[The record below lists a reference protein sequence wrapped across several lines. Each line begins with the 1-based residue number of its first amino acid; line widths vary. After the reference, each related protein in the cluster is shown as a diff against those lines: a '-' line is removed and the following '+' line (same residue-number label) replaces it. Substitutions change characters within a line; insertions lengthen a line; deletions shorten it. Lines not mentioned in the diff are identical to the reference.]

1 MIEEIIQKILKEAVL
16 RVRPDFTDEIQL
28 SVPQLQFGDY
38 SSNVALILA
47 KKLKRN
53 PMELA
58 EEIKSHIKSNEAI
71 ETIQI
76 LKPGF
81 INVWLPKKYF
91 IEKFIS
97 VVSDKQQWGKS
108 DVLKGQK
115 IMVEYTDPN
124 FFKEFHV
131 GHLYSNIVGES
142 MTRLFEANGATV
154 KRANY
159 QGDVGMHVAKYIWGM
174 IQKMKDDG
182 LTLEKID
189 SFTVADQAK
198 FMGQSYT
205 VGTQAFEKNEDLK
218 KEIGEINK
226 KIYTLDPKTLKYYNI
241 SRKWTLAYYETVYQR
256 LGTKF
261 DYYYFEREAG
271 IIGLELVKE
280 YLQKGVFET
289 SNGAVIFNG
298 ENYGLHTRVFINSAG
313 FPTYEAKDLGLA
325 LTKYKQ
331 FPYDSSLIVVGNEVK
346 EYFKVVLKA
355 LEIINPELRK
365 KTSHIFHGMVRL
377 PEGKMS
383 SRLGNVITGTWLL
396 DEAAKKAQEKIQETK
411 KTTNG
416 ESNMKVE
423 ESKQDETAEI
433 VGVAAVKYALLKN
446 NVGGDI
452 KFDFDESVS
461 FEGNSGPYLQY
472 TYVRCQSVLEK
483 TGLPDFNTLSS
494 SDVLLNDDELSVLRL
509 AYQFPEIVIKAAV
522 NKCPNYVA
530 TYLFDLTQTFNFFYQ
545 KNPIL
550 KAEGNK
556 KELRLLLT
564 TITAQIIKEGLHLLG
579 IKTVQKM

>member
-1 MIEEIIQKILKEAVL
+1 MEAKIKQLIASAIQNKDTSTPL
-16 RVRPDFTDEIQL
+16 DIQL
-28 SVPQLQFGDY
+28 TIPQLQFGDF
-38 SSNVALILA
+38 STNIALILA
-47 KKLKRN
+47 KKEKRN

-58 EEIKSHIKSNEAI
+58 EKIKANMKADDNI
-71 ETIQI
+71 ESVQV

-81 INVWLPKKYF
+81 INIWLSKKTLLQ
-91 IEKFIS
+91 KFITIAIN
-97 VVSDKQQWGKS
+97 DEQWGKS
-108 DVLKGQK
+108 TILKDKK

-142 MTRLFEANGATV
+142 IARLFEVSGAIV

-174 IQKMKDDG
+174 IQKMKDES
-182 LTLEKID
+182 LTFEKINH
-189 SFTVADQAK
+189 FKLADKAK
-198 FMGQSYT
+198 FMGQAYT
-205 VGTQAFEKNEDLK
+205 LGTQAFEKSEELK

-226 KIYTLDPKTLKYYNI
+226 RIYTLDPEVLKFYDI
-241 SRKWTLAYYETVYQR
+241 SRKWTLAYYETVYER

-271 IIGLELVKE
+271 KIGLELVKE
-280 YLQKGVFET
+280 YLKKGIFET
-289 SNGAVIFNG
+289 SDGAVIFHG

-325 LTKYKQ
+325 LTKYED
-331 FPYDSSLIVVGNEVK
+331 FPYDSSLIVVGSEVK
-346 EYFKVVLKA
+346 EYFTVVLKA
-355 LEIINPELRK
+355 LEKINPELRK

-396 DEAAKKAQEKIQETK
+396 DESAKKAKEKIQEVK
-411 KTTNG
+411 KVGN
-416 ESNMKVE
+416 NE
-423 ESKQDETAEI
+423 ESSKVVLDKQDETAEI
-433 VGVAAVKYALLKN
+433 VGLAAIKYALLKN
-446 NVGGDI
+446 NVGGNI

-483 TGLPDFNTLSS
+483 INILDFTSLMKTVSPLNEDESS
-494 SDVLLNDDELSVLRL
+494 LLRL
-509 AYQFPEIVIKAAV
+509 CYQFPEIVSKSAV
-522 NKCPNYVA
+522 SKCPNYVA
-530 TYLFDLTQTFNFFYQ
+530 TYLFDLAQTFNFFYQ

-550 KAEGNK
+550 KAEEDK
-556 KELRLLLT
+556 KKLRLLLT
-564 TITAQIIKEGLHLLG
+564 RITSQIIKEGLYLLG